1 MKVGWYGVFSFFSA
15 QFCWGQNASMQSNS
29 KGMLC
34 GFSAR
39 KIKSWKL
46 LSSLFLDPDS
56 RTSSLLQ
63 PSQHHYCRIFK
74 MFTNSFSHSSP
85 PPSSPISFPTIK
97 ISPPSTT
104 FQWLQ
109 PHCIPPQFVTWD
121 SRLGEQEIHAN
132 PNQEIFH
139 WDHNVSKPL
148 GSHGKELHL
157 DVHCSFWQR

>member
-74 MFTNSFSHSSP
+74 MFTNFIFPFLSSSLLSHKFP
-85 PPSSPISFPTIK
+85 HHQNISTLNHFPMIATTLHPPTICDLRFSVGWTGNTRK
-97 ISPPSTT
+97 PKPGNIS
-104 FQWLQ
+104 
-109 PHCIPPQFVTWD
+109 
-121 SRLGEQEIHAN
+121 
-132 PNQEIFH
+132 
-139 WDHNVSKPL
+139 L
-148 GSHGKELHL
+148 GSQCIET
-157 DVHCSFWQR
+157 SWQSW